1 MLILYVK
8 KGINE
13 YRMLEMGDPTI
24 NLMLNCPKCT
34 LSNGIIEEIKAF
46 PGLRHMVVKVK
57 NVDK

>member
-1 MLILYVK
+1 
-8 KGINE
+8 
-13 YRMLEMGDPTI
+13 MLEMGDPTI